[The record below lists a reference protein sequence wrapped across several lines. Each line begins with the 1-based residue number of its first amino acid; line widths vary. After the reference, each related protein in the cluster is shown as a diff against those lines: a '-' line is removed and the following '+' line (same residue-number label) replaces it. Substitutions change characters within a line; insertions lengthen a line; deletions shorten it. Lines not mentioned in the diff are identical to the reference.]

1 MDSLNTG
8 ASNPSGAGIASY
20 LDALTSGGNTIS
32 GAGISS
38 YTDALSGS
46 RTAPRAATT
55 PAPVSAAP
63 VAPAAIAPVAA
74 TPLAGSGA
82 ALAGSSSSY
91 LQALGTGA
99 NLSGGGIPT
108 YKDALPS
115 SNVVA
120 GGSGIATHKDNLPS
134 VNVVSGA
141 GLTSYTLSGD
151 GRSTLKP
158 SYAPSGAAKPFSTA
172 KTQSFSGTTTSAP
185 DITFTLE
192 AESIADIIAQL
203 KESGGTIKLTGT
215 IESISFD

>member
-1 MDSLNTG
+1 MKIALAAVVLGRSLAPVFSLSCMDSLNTG

-141 GLTSYTLSGD
+141 GLTSYTPQWRWSLYPKAIIRTFWCCQAFFYRQDAILLGNCYLS
-151 GRSTLKP
+151 T
-158 SYAPSGAAKPFSTA
+158 
-172 KTQSFSGTTTSAP
+172 
-185 DITFTLE
+185 
-192 AESIADIIAQL
+192 
-203 KESGGTIKLTGT
+203 
-215 IESISFD
+215 